1 LAALGAFSLLA
12 SAVALGASRHY
23 TLHDEAIVECRDGSG
38 PNPGVVSVAGDDGRK
53 MRIADQEAARR
64 DVQVATGAVKPPGA
78 WVHVLTIGINDY
90 DDKAK
95 DLHLDFASKDAS
107 DVFNALVNTQDSR
120 FNKLGGLHAE
130 VLARALPDELATA
143 STQAKTNSSI
153 GTFLT

>member
-1 LAALGAFSLLA
+1 MG
-12 SAVALGASRHY
+12 
-23 TLHDEAIVECRDGSG
+23 
-38 PNPGVVSVAGDDGRK
+38 
-53 MRIADQEAARR
+53 IADQEAARR

-120 FNKLGGLHAE
+120 FNKLGRLHAE
-130 VLARALPDELATA
+130 VFGTGPPRRVGNRFDPGKDELIYWHILDLHSAAEKGLTVCGP
-143 STQAKTNSSI
+143 SN
-153 GTFLT
+153 FLQRPRCW